1 MKNIGLMIKDQRIK
15 LGLSQTELADKLG
28 VTKSFMS
35 KLESGKK
42 PISLKRLTEL
52 GSILEIDVFESI
64 EQDNER
70 YSKWQVVIDMFEAQD
85 LEPEDVLLL
94 EAFIKKVKGEN
105 FG

>member
-42 PISLKRLTEL
+42 PISLKRLTEI

-70 YSKWQVVIDMFEAQD
+70 YNKWQAVIDMFEAHD
-85 LEPEDVLLL
+85 LEPEDVQLL
-94 EAFIKKVKGEN
+94 EAFIVKIKP
-105 FG
+105 

>member
-1 MKNIGLMIKDQRIK
+1 MKNIGLMIKNQRIK
-15 LGLSQTELADKLG
+15 MGLSQTELADKLG

-42 PISLKRLTEL
+42 PISLKRLAEL
-52 GSILEIDVFESI
+52 GAILEIDVFESI

-70 YSKWQVVIDMFEAQD
+70 YNKWETVIDMFETHD

-94 EAFIKKVKGEN
+94 DVFIKRVRGQ
-105 FG
+105 

>member
-15 LGLSQTELADKLG
+15 MGLSQTELADKLG

-42 PISLKRLTEL
+42 PINLKRLTEI

-70 YSKWQVVIDMFEAQD
+70 YSKWQVVIDMFEAHD